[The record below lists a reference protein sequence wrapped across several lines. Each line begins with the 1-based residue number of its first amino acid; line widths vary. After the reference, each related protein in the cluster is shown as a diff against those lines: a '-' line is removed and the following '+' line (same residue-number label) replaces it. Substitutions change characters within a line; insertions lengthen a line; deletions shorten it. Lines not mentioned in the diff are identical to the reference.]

1 MKERWG
7 LWREEVLTVLLGI
20 VQGSVRGDMS
30 KPSLQ
35 TLILTPVSMM
45 ASFFFYVFWGI
56 ISNCKN
62 NLKQRHDFC
71 SQVPIVYL
79 LPPLFCLCVCAHIYT
94 GTSSEQGTP
103 PYISPLI
110 TSGDFLRTKSQDSC
124 QHLEI

>member
-45 ASFFFYVFWGI
+45 ASFFF
-56 ISNCKN
+56 
-62 NLKQRHDFC
+62 
-71 SQVPIVYL
+71 
-79 LPPLFCLCVCAHIYT
+79 
-94 GTSSEQGTP
+94 
-103 PYISPLI
+103 
-110 TSGDFLRTKSQDSC
+110 
-124 QHLEI
+124 

>member
-45 ASFFFYVFWGI
+45 AFLFLSFLGYHF
-56 ISNCKN
+56 K
-62 NLKQRHDFC
+62 LQ
-71 SQVPIVYL
+71 
-79 LPPLFCLCVCAHIYT
+79 
-94 GTSSEQGTP
+94 E
-103 PYISPLI
+103 
-110 TSGDFLRTKSQDSC
+110 
-124 QHLEI
+124 